1 MSGEFRSLEPERRDR
16 WYWRSVFST
25 TGSATG
31 SGSRSATRTRTAKPE
46 RFSGA
51 DVSVSVCCVV
61 AQHRDDH
68 SRVQSSDARVFF
80 EFG

>member
-1 MSGEFRSLEPERRDR
+1 VGGGFTSLEPERRDR

-25 TGSATG
+25 TGSTTS
-31 SGSRSATRTRTAKPE
+31 SGSRSATRTGTAKPE

-51 DVSVSVCCVV
+51 DVNLSVFCVV

-68 SRVQSSDARVFF
+68 LRVQSSDARVFF
-80 EFG
+80 KFG